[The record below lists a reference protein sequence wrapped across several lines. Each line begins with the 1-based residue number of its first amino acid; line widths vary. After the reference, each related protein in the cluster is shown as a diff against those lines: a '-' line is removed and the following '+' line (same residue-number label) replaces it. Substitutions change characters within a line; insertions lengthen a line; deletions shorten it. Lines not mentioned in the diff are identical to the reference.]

1 MLRLLFRKAWRNP
14 GRDRIPQ
21 IVEQSETC
29 QDISV
34 VNSPAFYEFA
44 FILNSHINVRIK
56 LSLFRSS
63 MIHSLIGR
71 FSYIIK
77 LMPGLLP
84 YTRTFSGTG
93 CFNPN
98 YDPWNSS
105 YGIFYPA
112 YSSFSFGSY
121 PSRSWSERVQ
131 DRNPGM
137 SGFSYQYSRSSGI
150 MAETPI

>member
-84 YTRTFSGTG
+84 YTPIR
-93 CFNPN
+93 
-98 YDPWNSS
+98 DLQW
-105 YGIFYPA
+105 YGVLQ
-112 YSSFSFGSY
+112 S
-121 PSRSWSERVQ
+121 Q
-131 DRNPGM
+131 L
-137 SGFSYQYSRSSGI
+137 
-150 MAETPI
+150 